1 MTEYDFAKWLEK
13 DYLEA
18 KKYFKKPNITHDLS
32 NLKDTYHLDYDKLK
46 IEVEK
51 LGYHIEL
58 AKNIDKQ
65 YWKDIWSIGPF
76 FVFYKNKGD
85 L

>member
-1 MTEYDFAKWLEK
+1 MTETDFSKWLEK

-18 KKYFKKPNITHDLS
+18 KKHFEKPNLTHS
-32 NLKDTYHLDYDKLK
+32 IENLKNEYHLNYDLLK

-58 AKNIDKQ
+58 AENIKNKHWQ
-65 YWKDIWSIGPF
+65 KVSSIGPL
-76 FVFYKNKGD
+76 FVFYKNEGD